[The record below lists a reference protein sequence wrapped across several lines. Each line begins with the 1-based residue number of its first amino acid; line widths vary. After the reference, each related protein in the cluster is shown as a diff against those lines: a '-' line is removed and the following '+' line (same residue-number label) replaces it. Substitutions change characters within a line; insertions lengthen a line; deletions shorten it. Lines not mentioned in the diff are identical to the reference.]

1 MSNPDI
7 THSVLYNEDLAPV
20 SLADRSWSMWAFAAL
35 WVGMAVNIP
44 TYTLAS
50 GMISQGMN
58 WGQALFVIAL
68 GNMIVL
74 IPMIL
79 NAHAGTR
86 YGIPFPVLLRASFG
100 TIGANI
106 PALMRALVACG
117 WFGIQTWIGG
127 SAIYTLLSVIFVFE
141 PAGAA
146 EMLPVI
152 GLSWGQLFSFLFFW
166 AINIGVILAGI
177 NTIKWLETLAAPFL
191 LLIGIGLLWW
201 AVSEGGGFA
210 KVLSEETVALVRG
223 GLGQDFNF
231 WAAFWPNL
239 TAMVGFWATLSL
251 NIPDFSRYAFSQRDQ
266 MLGQLIGLPTTMTL
280 FAFIGITVTSATVL
294 IFGEVIWDP
303 VLLLGRFESPVVIG
317 FALFGLTIATLSTN
331 IAANV
336 VSPAN
341 DFSNLWP
348 RVITF
353 KRGGIITGII
363 GIIIFP
369 WKLYSDLS
377 NYIFTWL
384 IGYSALLGS
393 IGGVMI
399 VDYFVLRK
407 MRLHVDELYRRVG
420 LYSFG
425 KRGINWRALA
435 AIAIGIIPNIPG
447 FLDQASGG
455 TISVPDIF
463 KTIYTYTW
471 FVSFFLAGFSYFA
484 FSRLFPAEAGSAS
497 ESGEPNHS
505 RVIS

>member
-1 MSNPDI
+1 MPNSDI
-7 THSVLYNEDLAPV
+7 TQSSLYNEDLAPV
-20 SLADRSWSMWAFAAL
+20 PFDKRSWSMWAIAAL

-58 WGQALFVIAL
+58 WSQALLVIAL
-68 GNMIVL
+68 GNLIVL
-74 IPMIL
+74 IPMVL

-86 YGIPFPVLLRASFG
+86 YGIPFPVILRASFG

-106 PALMRALVACG
+106 PAIMRALVACG

-127 SAIYTLLSVIFVFE
+127 SAIYTLFSVIFEFE
-141 PAGAA
+141 PAGPAD
-146 EMLPVI
+146 MLPI
-152 GLSWGQLFSFLFFW
+152 LGLSAGQLLSFLFFW
-166 AINIGVILAGI
+166 AINMGIILAGI
-177 NTIKWLETLAAPFL
+177 DTIKWLETLAAPFL
-191 LLIGIGLLWW
+191 IVAGLGLLWW
-201 AVSEGGGFA
+201 AVDAGGGFA
-210 KVLSEETVALVRG
+210 RVLSDDTVALVRG
-223 GLGQDFNF
+223 GLAQDFNF
-231 WAAFWPNL
+231 WASFWPNL

-251 NIPDFSRYAFSQRDQ
+251 NIPDFTRYAFNQRHQ

-341 DFSNLWP
+341 DFSNLAP
-348 RVITF
+348 RLISF
-353 KRGGIITGII
+353 KRGGLIAGFI
-363 GIIIFP
+363 GILIFP

-407 MRLHVDELYRRVG
+407 MRLMVDELYRRVG
-420 LYSFG
+420 EYSYG
-425 KRGINWRALA
+425 PSGVNWRALV
-435 AIAIGIIPNIPG
+435 AIAVGIVMNIPG
-447 FLDQASGG
+447 FLQQATGG
-455 TISVPDIF
+455 SIVVPDLF
-463 KTIYTYTW
+463 NDIYTYAW
-471 FVSFFLAGFSYFA
+471 FVSFFLAGGCYFA
-484 FSRLFPAEAGSAS
+484 LSRLFPADTAADTTVASAE
-497 ESGEPNHS
+497 EST
-505 RVIS
+505 I